1 MEDLLNMTYLTPN
14 QMKTYARLCP
24 LAELARVRI
33 HQVRWLPNRAGAM
46 TLRNHILFRE
56 TRDDPS
62 YLMAHELVHVRQ
74 FAEQGTAR
82 FLFIYVVDYL
92 GGLVKFRNHRLAY
105 LNIGFESAARAE
117 VDHWARRH
125 G

>member
-1 MEDLLNMTYLTPN
+1 MTYLT
-14 QMKTYARLCP
+14 QRQIVTYAMLCP
-24 LAELARVRI
+24 LEHLARVRV

-62 YLMAHELVHVRQ
+62 HLMAHELVHVRQ

-82 FLFIYVVDYL
+82 FLFIYVADYL
-92 GGLVKFRNHRLAY
+92 RGLVKHRNHHQAY
-105 LNIGFESAARAE
+105 LNIGFERSARAE
-117 VDHWARRH
+117 VDQWAQRH